1 MYGQDAV
8 LDYDLSG
15 LGKITGIKFFKPEY
29 DDPKYFESF
38 RGQVAFLLLVPVENM
53 RRFRNGKK
61 VFDRTELEKYLSADG
76 TLPGS
81 LSGGG
86 RHGCDG

>member
-38 RGQVAFLLLVPVENM
+38 RGQVAFYCWSSGEYETISKW
-53 RRFRNGKK
+53 GKK
-61 VFDRTELEKYLSADG
+61 CLTGRNWKNSVGRWDVA
-76 TLPGS
+76 GS